1 MAEPQFDPSK
11 PFTVAPAFNP
21 AQAFTAEA
29 DAPESAMRAR
39 QSGFGASDRTDE
51 PAPSGIAQWFNE
63 KLRPMLEQVAHPQ
76 TISDIAALLVPDQ
89 GLTAA
94 ARGGVAVGESVAA
107 KAAAAKALLSRVRV
121 DPRVVADEFSLVKPL
136 KVTKAVSLAPA
147 TPEMTAPGFDRYLPN
162 QSGYVRD
169 AVGPPSTAVPATVS
183 TTLPTAAKT
192 VDEFTAARSAK
203 ATAARQ
209 PGAGT
214 LPDQKALNDAALAER
229 RAAYQ
234 ASQKGAPE
242 PLPPAGPVV
251 KESGKMQLTAPEMKE
266 FSRLLK
272 RGLSLEESLTAV
284 KSARSLAAQ
293 LGGATDA
300 QVAAAVAHRGA
311 TGSW

>member
-11 PFTVAPAFNP
+11 PFTVAPAFDP
-21 AQAFTAEA
+21 AQAFTADAE
-29 DAPESAMRAR
+29 APESAMRAR

-51 PAPSGIAQWFNE
+51 PAPSAIGQWFE
-63 KLRPMLEQVAHPQ
+63 THLRPMLEQVAHPK
-76 TISDIAALLVPDQ
+76 TIDDIAALLVPDQ

-121 DPRVVADEFSLVKPL
+121 DPRVVADEFSLIKPL
-136 KVTKAVSLAPA
+136 KVTKAITLAPKTEA
-147 TPEMTAPGFDRYLPN
+147 GASVAGYPRGGTTTAPTTP
-162 QSGYVRD
+162 
-169 AVGPPSTAVPATVS
+169 AVPVA
-183 TTLPTAAKT
+183 T

-203 ATAARQ
+203 ASAARQ

-214 LPDQKALNDAALAER
+214 LPDQRALNDAALAER

-234 ASQKGAPE
+234 ASQKGAPD

-272 RGLSLEESLTAV
+272 RGLSLEDSLTAV
-284 KSARSLAAQ
+284 KSARSLAAK

-311 TGSW
+311 TGAW